1 MDYDP
6 LFESLCRSQ
15 ETYQT
20 LKKAQVRHLME
31 DDATDWGDTLSDMIY
46 RMYDDADDTD
56 ELLTHLRYSISELTK
71 AAEAVRGFRNREEA
85 VR

>member
-1 MDYDP
+1 MDYEP

-20 LKKAQVRHLME
+20 LKKAQVRRLME
-31 DDATDWGDTLSDMIY
+31 DDVSDWGDLLSDMVY
-46 RMYDDADDTD
+46 GMYEDADDTD

-71 AAEAVRGFRNREEA
+71 ATEAVRVFRNQEEA
-85 VR
+85 AT

>member
-1 MDYDP
+1 MDYKP

-20 LKKAQVRHLME
+20 LKKAQVRRLME
-31 DDATDWGDTLSDMIY
+31 DDVSDWGDLLSDMVY
-46 RMYDDADDTD
+46 GMYEDADDTD

-71 AAEAVRGFRNREEA
+71 ATEAVRVFRNQEEA
-85 VR
+85 AT